1 MNLKDITFV
10 VPTSVLVTHP
20 DTSIIDQVV
29 SSIRNYF
36 PDNEIILQVDGLREE
51 QAHRKEQY
59 DEYKNRIL
67 WKCLHEYRNVLPIIF
82 EEYSHQSN
90 MMHKTIDL
98 IRTPLMF
105 YIEGDISLK
114 ENIDVD
120 WEEVVSMLS
129 SKKAYTVRFYTY
141 NNVIEP
147 VHMDLM
153 LEQEGNFIKTFQWSQ
168 QPHVSHVSYYKNM
181 VLPNTTP
188 KLFIEDKF
196 YSKVFSDCHETPRR
210 WKKHR
215 LWLYNP
221 PGQDIRIVDNLDGR
235 KNLRKFTDDDIAWGL
250 TEA

>member
-188 KLFIEDKF
+188 KLF
-196 YSKVFSDCHETPRR
+196 YRR
-210 WKKHR
+210 
-215 LWLYNP
+215 
-221 PGQDIRIVDNLDGR
+221 
-235 KNLRKFTDDDIAWGL
+235 
-250 TEA
+250 